1 MSATPTFSSGVAAVR
16 AQILPADTTA
26 WKDVYDNSAG
36 TKAVRIEGLGITSD
50 DTSTVNI
57 QFSMLAG
64 GTNYN
69 IGTVRAVT
77 LSGTDGAAAKVNA
90 LTSIGT
96 LAPDGI
102 YDVWVAAGEKLQA
115 KSLVAVTSAKTVT
128 ITGRA
133 RLYA

>member
-1 MSATPTFSSGVAAVR
+1 MATSATFSSGVATVR
-16 AQILPADTTA
+16 AQLLPADTTA

-57 QFSMLAG
+57 QFSMLASAV
-64 GTNYN
+64 NYLV
-69 IGTVRAVT
+69 GTVRAVT

-90 LTSIGT
+90 LTAIGT

-102 YDVWVAAGEKLQA
+102 YDVWVGAGEKLQA
-115 KSLVAVTSAKTVT
+115 KSLVTVTSAKTVT